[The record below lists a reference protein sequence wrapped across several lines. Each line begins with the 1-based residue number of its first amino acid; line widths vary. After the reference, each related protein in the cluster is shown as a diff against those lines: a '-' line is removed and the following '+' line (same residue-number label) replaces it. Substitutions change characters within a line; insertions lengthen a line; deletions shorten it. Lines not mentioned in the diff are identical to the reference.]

1 MKPKE
6 CINSN
11 CKNIIYVVDYKLH
24 LPLQCEICIN
34 KKSKII

>member
-11 CKNIIYVVDYKLH
+11 CKNIIYVKEAELP
-24 LPLQCEICIN
+24 LPLQCTMCIN
-34 KKSKII
+34 K